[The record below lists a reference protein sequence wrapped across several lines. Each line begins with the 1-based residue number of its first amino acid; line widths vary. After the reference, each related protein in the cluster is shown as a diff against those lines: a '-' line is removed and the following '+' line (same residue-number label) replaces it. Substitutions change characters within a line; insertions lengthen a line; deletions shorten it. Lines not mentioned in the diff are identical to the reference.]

1 MCCCCVSAEPQDPDG
16 MMAAVADFGLSR
28 ALAFGQVR
36 DGKCGGNPGFPW
48 VGALGL
54 LVWLTSVIF

>member
-1 MCCCCVSAEPQDPDG
+1 